1 MTNHTP
7 STKQQNLNK
16 VLIQADKI
24 SHQFAESKV
33 LSDVSLKISAKE
45 IVTLIGP
52 NGAGKSTLLKI
63 LLGLLKPTQGK
74 VSRAKG
80 LTVGF
85 MPQKI
90 QVDPTLPMTV
100 ERFLRLGLPVQGKG
114 LNSILRRP
122 FQKANY
128 NTTLM
133 DKTTAEL
140 DIRDLLHSPIQKV
153 SGGEMQRILLARAL
167 IREPQLL
174 VLDEPVQG
182 VDLQGQTEL
191 YDYINQVRHSH
202 GCGILMVS
210 HDLHV
215 VMRHTDEVLCL
226 NQHLCCTGHPQT
238 ISQNSEFKALFGD
251 FSDSIA
257 FYEHHH
263 NHDACE
269 HTHGEHLPAHTEDL
283 KHMHDSE
290 PNPPSDC
297 SHKHAQNKEPVQ

>member
-1 MTNHTP
+1 ML
-7 STKQQNLNK
+7 TKPAQIVPK
-16 VLIQADKI
+16 TLIQADHI
-24 SHQFAESKV
+24 SHQFAETRV
-33 LSDVSLKISAKE
+33 LSNVSLSIAEKE

-63 LLGLLKPTQGK
+63 LLGLIKPSQGHVTRTK
-74 VSRAKG
+74 N

-100 ERFLRLGLPVQGKG
+100 ERFLQLGLSVEQNPNKKTFKKR
-114 LNSILRRP
+114 LLWP
-122 FQKANY
+122 FLKDDY
-128 NTTLM
+128 DTTLIQ
-133 DKTTAEL
+133 KTTQEL
-140 DIRDLLHSPIQKV
+140 NIEDLLKTPIQKV

-167 IREPQLL
+167 IRQPQLL

-191 YDYINQVRHSH
+191 YDYINQIRHTH
-202 GCGILMVS
+202 NCGILMVS

-226 NQHLCCTGHPQT
+226 NQHMCCSGHPQSV
-238 ISQNSEFKALFGD
+238 SQNSEFQALFGD

-269 HTHGEHLPAHTEDL
+269 HTHGEHTHEEHIHNDALPTSSHTE
-283 KHMHDSE
+283 
-290 PNPPSDC
+290 N
-297 SHKHAQNKEPVQ
+297 SHHEDAQKGSQQ